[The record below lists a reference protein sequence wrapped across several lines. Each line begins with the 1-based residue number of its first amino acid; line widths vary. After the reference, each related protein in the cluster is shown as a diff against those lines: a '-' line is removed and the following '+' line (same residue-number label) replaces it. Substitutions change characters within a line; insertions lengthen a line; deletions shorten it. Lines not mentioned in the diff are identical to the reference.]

1 MWLVATTVFIA
12 LRSIPGGP
20 VQSVLGPLAT
30 EEMIADVEQRLG
42 VDQPL
47 HIQYIDWM
55 TDLLVLDFGRSL
67 TSGETVNTLI
77 IQAAPKT
84 GSIAFMSVII
94 GLGIAIPTG
103 IISATRKNEPVDYV
117 ATTVAFWG
125 LSMPAFFVGIL
136 LALIFGVQLGMFP
149 VFGYESLTKEGF
161 VPWLRSIL
169 LPSIAVGTPY
179 AAIVMRM
186 LRSSILDVK
195 NKDYMRTA
203 QAKGVSNRI
212 RLYKHGLQN
221 AFIPVITIAGIQ
233 LALILTGSVTT
244 EIVFG
249 IQGFGRLL
257 VNSMLDRDYTLIQ
270 GIILVVAFIM
280 VSVNII
286 VDISYAYLNPQIKYD
301 GDES

>member
-1 MWLVATTVFIA
+1 
-12 LRSIPGGP
+12 
-20 VQSVLGPLAT
+20 
-30 EEMIADVEQRLG
+30 
-42 VDQPL
+42 
-47 HIQYIDWM
+47 
-55 TDLLVLDFGRSL
+55 
-67 TSGETVNTLI
+67 
-77 IQAAPKT
+77 
-84 GSIAFMSVII
+84 
-94 GLGIAIPTG
+94 
-103 IISATRKNEPVDYV
+103 
-117 ATTVAFWG
+117 
-125 LSMPAFFVGIL
+125 
-136 LALIFGVQLGMFP
+136 
-149 VFGYESLTKEGF
+149 
-161 VPWLRSIL
+161 
-169 LPSIAVGTPY
+169 
-179 AAIVMRM
+179 
-186 LRSSILDVK
+186 
-195 NKDYMRTA
+195 MRTA